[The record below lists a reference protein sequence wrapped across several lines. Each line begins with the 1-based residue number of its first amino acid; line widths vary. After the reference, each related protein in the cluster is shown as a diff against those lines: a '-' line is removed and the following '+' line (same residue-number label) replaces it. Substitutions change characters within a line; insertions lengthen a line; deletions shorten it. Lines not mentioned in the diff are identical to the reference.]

1 MSVDFT
7 IIGGGIVG
15 ISTALHLAERFPGA
29 SILVLEKEPA
39 LAVHQTGHNS
49 GVIHAG
55 VYYRPGSLKARFCR
69 EGLAAT
75 VAFCRRHDLPYDNCG
90 KLIVATDDTELAR
103 MEALHQRAQANDLA
117 IERLDAAELGR
128 REPRIVGKGA
138 LFVADTG
145 IVDYTAVTRA
155 MAGAFQASGGTIQLN
170 TAVRD
175 IREEPKAVLV
185 DSDGGLIRTRHLIVC
200 AGLMADRLAGICG
213 LGVDFRIVPFRGEY
227 YRLPSEKDDIV
238 RHLIYPVPDPALPFL
253 GVHLTRMIGGFVT
266 VGPNAVLATRREGYR
281 KGDIDFRDMAEM
293 LTYRGF
299 WNVLRRNLRSG
310 LSEMGNSLIK
320 RRYLALCRKYC
331 PELTEEDLLPHP
343 AGVRAQA
350 VLPDGTLVHDFLI
363 KNTQRTIHVCNAPS
377 PAATSAIPIGR
388 YIVDSAIERFG
399 LSSRPNEAHPPPQR
413 AGGRV

>member
-55 VYYRPGSLKARFCR
+55 VYYQPGSLKARFCR

-75 VAFCRRHDLPYDNCG
+75 MAFCRRHDLPYDKCG
-90 KLIVATDDTELAR
+90 KLIVATDDAELAR
-103 MEALHQRAQANDLA
+103 MEALHQRAQANDLT
-117 IERLDAAELGR
+117 IERLDAAELRR

-155 MAGAFQASGGTIQLN
+155 MADALQASGGTIQLN

-175 IREEPKAVLV
+175 IWEEPDAVLV
-185 DSDGGLIRTRHLIVC
+185 DTDGGLIRTRHLIVC
-200 AGLMADRLAGICG
+200 AGLMADRLAEMCG
-213 LGVDFRIVPFRGEY
+213 LGADFRIVPFRGEY
-227 YRLPSEKDDIV
+227 YRLPAEKDDIV

-253 GVHLTRMIGGFVT
+253 GVHLTRMIGGYVT

-363 KNTQRTIHVCNAPS
+363 KNTARTIHVCNAPS

-388 YIVDSAIERFG
+388 HIVDSAVERFG
-399 LSSRPNEAHPPPQR
+399 LQGGPYAAQPLPQA